1 MKLEYIITG
10 DVSEISSVVENLR
23 AEKRFLSDTPNI
35 SDYKWYP
42 LDAFTQVVEVVVEKP
57 VDPRELELLTA
68 DLTSLTIGR
77 LIDGVVHDVISAGES
92 EAVVDSTNTTR

>member
-10 DVSEISSVVENLR
+10 DASEIAKVAENLR
-23 AEKRFLSDTPNI
+23 SEQRFLSDTKNI

-42 LDAFTQVVEVVVEKP
+42 IDEYTQVIEVVVEKP
-57 VDPRELELLTA
+57 VNPQELELLTL

-77 LIDGVVHDVISAGES
+77 VIDGVVHDVISAGES
-92 EAVVDSTNTTR
+92 EVVNDTTNTTR